1 MNDALYSSAQEGIAR
16 FRSRDGAGI
25 GELGR
30 SLVFDHGRR
39 TQRAILL
46 FHGLSA
52 SPPQLIGIA
61 RALHERGHNVFVP
74 RLPQHGREDRMS
86 GALAGMTA
94 EQLKACLRDSLEVA
108 HGLGEEVS
116 VAGFSLGGLLTACAG
131 QVEPLHK
138 AVAIVPF
145 LGFIW
150 MPTRLSEFASRLAL
164 HFPNRFFWWDPWLRE
179 KQLPA
184 HGYPRYS
191 THALAEGLKLAN
203 ELMAAARAGPPATK
217 NLTVAINVREP
228 AVSNR
233 AAVKL
238 AKLWKAHGAN
248 VSVER
253 FRDLPF
259 AHDVIEPKRY
269 PDIALRLQP
278 RLVDLI
284 DG

>member
-1 MNDALYSSAQEGIAR
+1 
-16 FRSRDGAGI
+16 
-25 GELGR
+25 
-30 SLVFDHGRR
+30 
-39 TQRAILL
+39 
-46 FHGLSA
+46 LSA
-52 SPPQLIGIA
+52 SPAQLIGIA

-86 GALAGMTA
+86 RALAGMTA
-94 EQLKACLRDSLEVA
+94 DQLKACLRDSLEITR
-108 HGLGEEVS
+108 GLGEETT

-131 QVEPLHK
+131 QFEPLHK

-145 LGFIW
+145 LGFLW
-150 MPTRLSEFASRLAL
+150 MPTRLGKFAARFAL
-164 HFPNRFFWWDPWLRE
+164 RVPNRFFWWDPWLRE

-184 HGYPRYS
+184 HGYPQYS
-191 THALAEGLKLAN
+191 THALAQGLNLAY
-203 ELMAAARAGPPATK
+203 ELMAAARAQAPAAHE
-217 NLTVAINVREP
+217 LIVAINVREP

-238 AKLWKAHGAN
+238 ADLWKAHGAT
-248 VSVER
+248 VRVER